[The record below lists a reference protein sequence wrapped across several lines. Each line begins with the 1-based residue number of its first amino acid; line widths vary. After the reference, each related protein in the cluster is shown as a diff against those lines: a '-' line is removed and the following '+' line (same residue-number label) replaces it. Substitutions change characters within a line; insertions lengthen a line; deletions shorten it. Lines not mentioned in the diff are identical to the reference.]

1 MVQSQIINYI
11 LSKSDDSILIN
22 NQITLDFFTEY
33 SQEINY
39 IHDHKEQYGNI
50 PDKET
55 FLEKFPDFDII
66 EVSETERYLVDTIRE
81 EHLYSNAV
89 PIVKKFA
96 ELLKSDSNE
105 AAEYLRTQMQ
115 YLQPNYSIGGI
126 DITKQ
131 SDIRYTEYTERKDNQ
146 KAFYFDSG
154 FKELDDIIHGIQR
167 GEELIVLV
175 ARLGNGKCLQKGTK
189 VLMADGTLKNVE
201 DVAVGDYVQS
211 LGRANRVEYLHNG
224 ISNGYRI
231 IPKLGEPFVVSSQH
245 ILTLKV
251 LKEFYDK
258 RTGHMTTCGEYDL
271 VDVTIEDY
279 LKWSNHKKRRAS
291 LYRPAVEYAEKEQTI
306 PPYILGSWIGD
317 GYAREVTICNPDEEV
332 ISEWREYAHK
342 NGLELVQRCDKL
354 SYGISGENKKPNT
367 VLRAFKDLGVINN
380 KHIPLN
386 YLTGSREQR
395 LELLAGLL
403 DTDGYYSEEN
413 LSYEITFKSREL
425 IEQTAQLCRG
435 LGLRVG
441 QIQSKYNSKYNK
453 DYYRITI
460 KGNLSII
467 PTRVKRKQSN
477 VSSNTEVLTRF
488 TVEEVPLI
496 EYYGFQVDG
505 DNRYLLWDNTLT
517 HNTWCLLKM
526 AVSVWAQ
533 RQSIGYISPEM
544 SYNTIGYRID
554 TLLGHFSNTNLM
566 HGNDEESYHMF
577 IDELKEK
584 ENKFVVATPK
594 DFNKK
599 ITVSKLRNFVQQYN
613 LQALFIDGIKYL
625 SDERGRKN
633 DNLTTSLTNIS
644 EDLMELSVE
653 LEIPVIVVVQA
664 NRGGVSDANEDD
676 TPELES
682 IRDSD
687 GIAHN
692 ASKVISLKQKADGV
706 LVMSVKKNRFGK
718 FGSSVSYSWDIDHG
732 VFSYISTNDG
742 TSRRRKPE
750 GGEETTIRPKN
761 TGKNNVF

>member
-1 MVQSQIINYI
+1 MVQNQIINYI

-22 NQITLDFFTEY
+22 NQITPDFFTEY
-33 SQEINY
+33 SQEIAY
-39 IHDHKEQYGNI
+39 IADHKEKYGNI
-50 PDKET
+50 PDRES

-175 ARLGNGKCLQKGTK
+175 ARLGQGK
-189 VLMADGTLKNVE
+189 
-201 DVAVGDYVQS
+201 S
-211 LGRANRVEYLHNG
+211 
-224 ISNGYRI
+224 
-231 IPKLGEPFVVSSQH
+231 
-245 ILTLKV
+245 
-251 LKEFYDK
+251 
-258 RTGHMTTCGEYDL
+258 
-271 VDVTIEDY
+271 
-279 LKWSNHKKRRAS
+279 
-291 LYRPAVEYAEKEQTI
+291 
-306 PPYILGSWIGD
+306 
-317 GYAREVTICNPDEEV
+317 
-332 ISEWREYAHK
+332 
-342 NGLELVQRCDKL
+342 
-354 SYGISGENKKPNT
+354 
-367 VLRAFKDLGVINN
+367 
-380 KHIPLN
+380 
-386 YLTGSREQR
+386 
-395 LELLAGLL
+395 
-403 DTDGYYSEEN
+403 
-413 LSYEITFKSREL
+413 
-425 IEQTAQLCRG
+425 
-435 LGLRVG
+435 
-441 QIQSKYNSKYNK
+441 
-453 DYYRITI
+453 
-460 KGNLSII
+460 
-467 PTRVKRKQSN
+467 
-477 VSSNTEVLTRF
+477 
-488 TVEEVPLI
+488 
-496 EYYGFQVDG
+496 
-505 DNRYLLWDNTLT
+505 
-517 HNTWCLLKM
+517 WCLLKM
-526 AVSVWAQ
+526 GVSIWAQ
-533 RQSIGYISPEM
+533 AKNVGYISPEM
-544 SYNTIGYRID
+544 SYSTIGYRID
-554 TLLGHFSNTNLM
+554 TLLGHFSNSNLM
-566 HGNDEESYHMF
+566 HGNDEEAYHEF
-577 IDELKEK
+577 IDGLKGK

-599 ITVSKLRNFVQQYN
+599 ITVSKLRNFVQQYK
-613 LQALFIDGIKYL
+613 LDALFVDGIKYL

-633 DNLTTSLTNIS
+633 DNLTVSLTNIS

-732 VFSYISTNDG
+732 IFNYISTNDG
-742 TSRRRKPE
+742 TSKRRKPE
-750 GGEETTIRPKN
+750 GGEETTTRPKN